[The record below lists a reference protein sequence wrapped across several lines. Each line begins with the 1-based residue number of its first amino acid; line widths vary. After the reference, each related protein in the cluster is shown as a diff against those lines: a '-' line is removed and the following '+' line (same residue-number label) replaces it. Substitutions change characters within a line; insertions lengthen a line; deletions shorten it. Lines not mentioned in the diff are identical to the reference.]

1 MPNLCCLDDPT
12 DTSVVKSLQDSA
24 EGLSAKPVHRK
35 DPVDNAIL
43 QNLYSLHEDT
53 NDVLIL
59 RNSVMISFGFAGF
72 LRFDSLR

>member
-1 MPNLCCLDDPT
+1 M
-12 DTSVVKSLQDSA
+12 
-24 EGLSAKPVHRK
+24 HRK
-35 DPVDNAIL
+35 DPVDNEIL

>member
-35 DPVDNAIL
+35 DPVDNENL

-72 LRFDSLR
+72 LRFDFLR